1 MKQNDLW
8 WSTPANT
15 AQDSKHKA
23 PFPISTI
30 RRQLCILHFRKGQQT
45 TKVIKILLLQYI
57 STTGTTNDWSTLT
70 RKGTQITATGSDHHN
85 KAQNTTDGRFPS
97 SCKLVFVI
105 FMTSKDNLP
114 PCASLSKPGPQ
125 FNYRAMQV
133 ICCQTSALDHRLL
146 NIQLD
151 HGVTEWSQ
159 SHGQIFVQHQHQVT
173 DYSTNGSW
181 SHTRMTFTESHW
193 QLPWELR
200 VGSQP
205 TDIPLDHKLQHN
217 CVVTETTHHNTSE
230 LEHTHMTP
238 HWITSYSPWD
248 TRVGSQPIDTP
259 LNHKLLP
266 MRNQSWFTAH

>member
-146 NIQLD
+146 NIQMD
-151 HGVTEWSQ
+151 HGVTERSQ
-159 SHGQIFVQHQHQVT
+159 SHRQLFVQHQHQVT
-173 DYSTNGSW
+173 DYSTVK
-181 SHTRMTFTESHW
+181 RIMESHKNDIY
-193 QLPWELR
+193 R
-200 VGSQP
+200 VTLATPMRTQSWITTHWHPTGSQ
-205 TDIPLDHKLQHN
+205 
-217 CVVTETTHHNTSE
+217 VTAQ
-230 LEHTHMTP
+230 LC
-238 HWITSYSPWD
+238 SYRNNSP
-248 TRVGSQPIDTP
+248 
-259 LNHKLLP
+259 
-266 MRNQSWFTAH
+266 